1 MSLRGRI
8 AMAGA
13 TDTGQVRDHNEDA
26 IAHLPDVGLLV
37 LADGMG
43 GLKAGEIAS
52 AMAVEVVTAELEAE
66 LKGIE
71 AGHSDQASGYALE
84 SLAVGAAVLKANAT
98 IFGVAQTQPQC
109 AGMGTTLVVVLFYDN
124 RFTVAHVGD
133 SRLYRLRQNQ
143 LEQVTQDHSLV
154 QELVDRGF
162 YTPEEAR
169 HASNRNIV
177 TRALGIGD
185 EVTYDMQEEVALVG
199 DVLLLCS
206 DGLNDMLADEL
217 IRQILV
223 EHQHDLEKATQAL
236 VDTANAYGGR
246 DNISVIAARV
256 DRPFS
261 VRKGWLRQL
270 TGWLD

>member
-1 MSLRGRI
+1 MSLSGRI

-26 IAHLPDVGLLV
+26 IAHLSDMGLLV

-71 AGHSDQASGYALE
+71 VGQSDQSTGYALE

-98 IFGVAQTQPQC
+98 IFNVAQTQPQC

-177 TRALGIGD
+177 TRAVGIGE
-185 EVTYDMQEEVALVG
+185 EVTYDMQEEIALVG

-223 EHQHDLEKATQAL
+223 EHQQDLEKATQAL

-261 VRKGWLRQL
+261 ARKGWLRQL